1 MIFGNRQKIVA
12 GCDAGTLTTKAVIM
26 KNSTIIANAMVP
38 TEAKPEKAAK
48 AAMDKALSNAG
59 LSFKKIKYCVGTGW
73 GRKKIRF
80 TQKVLSD
87 IPCLCKGVQ
96 FLDPSIKT
104 VINVGAQASNV
115 VVINDRG
122 KVADYAENDRCAA
135 GTGKFLGIV
144 AGALEVDIND
154 IGPLSLKAKKMT
166 PMSNQCVVF
175 AESEMVNYVNN
186 GEDIADI
193 MAGINHSIARRL
205 VTQVKRVGIRE
216 NVCMTGGVAKNAC
229 IVKYLSDML
238 ETEIRLFSDDAQ
250 LISAIGAAVA
260 AKEEIA

>member
-1 MIFGNRQKIVA
+1 MIFGSRQKIVA

-26 KNSTIIANAMVP
+26 KNGAMISNAIVP

-48 AAMDKALSNAG
+48 AAMDKALSSAG
-59 LSFKKIKYCVGTGW
+59 LPLKKVKFSVGTGW
-73 GRKKIRF
+73 GRKKISF
-80 TQKVLSD
+80 THKVLSD
-87 IPCLCKGVQ
+87 IPCLAKGVQ

-104 VINVGAQASNV
+104 IINVGAQTSNV

-122 KVADYAENDRCAA
+122 KVADYSENDRCAA
-135 GTGKFLGIV
+135 GTGKFLGIM

-154 IGPLSLKAKKMT
+154 IGPLSLKAKKMI

-175 AESEMVNYVNN
+175 AESEMVSYVNE
-186 GEDIADI
+186 GEDVADI

-205 VTQVKRVGIRE
+205 VTQVKRVGIRG

-229 IVKYLSDML
+229 IVKYLSEML
-238 ETEIRLFSDDAQ
+238 ETEIHLFPEDTE

-260 AKEEIA
+260 AKEEVA